1 MGEIGSASVCG
12 VGGMR
17 KNRFYN
23 LPIEMGLGCVSLDS

>member
-17 KNRFYN
+17 NRFYN